1 MTNTATRPDRRPDW
15 LQNKHAGPAPVTPES
30 EWADQAIP
38 KLVALIGTGPR
49 QIPLPEGTS
58 PDRAR
63 QLVRALYNAAYKGHN
78 RRVPD
83 AERISLAAHVADPRT
98 GRCAKCDTMGCKPS
112 PGRSTIHVLVNLK
125 RDGRAHQASIP
136 RDQWDYDPL
145 APSHASVPRTPARNR
160 AACSSPTTAARSSP
174 TRRHPQDAALPSRH
188 TGTSPVRPGT
198 RTPDRNNRSKRASLA
213 GCAGR
218 WDRPPENGRATTI
231 ASGASLQTERRQ
243 LPHSS
248 AVNGN
253 SA

>member
-49 QIPLPEGTS
+49 RIPLPEGTS

-145 APSHASVPRTPARNR
+145 APKPRQRAEDTGQEPRRMFFPNNSGPVQPDPPPSPGRGAPQPSHRDKPGQPRNPD
-160 AACSSPTTAARSSP
+160 
-174 TRRHPQDAALPSRH
+174 TRPEQPQQEGIIGRLR
-188 TGTSPVRPGT
+188 
-198 RTPDRNNRSKRASLA
+198 RTL
-213 GCAGR
+213 G
-218 WDRPPENGRATTI
+218 
-231 ASGASLQTERRQ
+231 
-243 LPHSS
+243 
-248 AVNGN
+248 
-253 SA
+253 